1 MNRPFRQ
8 LTLAGAALFLAASS
22 VFAAE
27 TYVIDKDH
35 SETSFQVQHMLGK
48 VRGVFADF
56 GGTIAFDKANPVA
69 STVEFRIKATSI
81 DTNNERRDGHLR
93 SPDFFDV
100 ATYPEIAFT
109 STKVTPKGGNAFDVT
124 GTLTM
129 RGVTKTVTLPVRYLG
144 EAADPSGRIK
154 ASFET
159 AVTLNRKDYNIVWNK
174 ALDTGGFVLGDD
186 VAVTINLQAERKVS
200 APATN

>member
-1 MNRPFRQ
+1 MFRYVRP
-8 LTLAGAALFLAASS
+8 LTFTAAALLVAASS
-22 VFAAE
+22 VFAAAE
-27 TYVIDKDH
+27 TYTIDKDH
-35 SETSFQVQHMLGK
+35 SEASFQVQHMMGK
-48 VRGVFADF
+48 VRGVFTDF
-56 GGTIAFDKANPVA
+56 GGTIAFDKANPAA

-93 SPDFFDV
+93 SADFFDV

-109 STKVTPKGGNAFDVT
+109 STKVTPKGGNAYDVT

-144 EAADPSGRIK
+144 EGKDPFGKIK

-159 AVTLNRKDYNIVWNK
+159 AVSLNRKDYNIVWNK
-174 ALDTGGFVLGDD
+174 ALDTGGFMLGDE
-186 VAVTINLQAERKVS
+186 VAVTINLEATREGAS
-200 APATN
+200 ATN